1 MRVPTAFLLSTLDS
15 SLGYE
20 PVFKIDKFFNI
31 FRLHYKIFFKMST
44 HYIGIDVAKD
54 TFEVYLPCQTTH
66 QSLSNDAV
74 GWQALLTLLPAHAHC
89 VLEYTGVYSLGLAT
103 FLYDNQVA
111 LSVLNPLTANHFAA
125 MHLTRAK
132 TDKADAK
139 LLSEYGRLNNPP
151 LWRPQAEHVQQI
163 RQLYALLSQYQKQY
177 HALNNF
183 AHQQTKQ
190 VVKTKLVNQSLELM
204 MEQLQEQIAQIEA
217 ELKAL
222 IEKHHGDLFDRLQSI
237 PGIGPAT
244 SMLLISMTQAFKYF
258 ESAKQLIAYVGLAP
272 KIAQSGKS
280 VHRKASICKMGT
292 ARLRRGL
299 YIATWSAIR
308 FNQPA
313 KELYQRLKA
322 KGKASKVALIA
333 VANKLLKQAFAIAKS
348 GQKFDPK
355 FAATK

>member
-1 MRVPTAFLLSTLDS
+1 MGT
-15 SLGYE
+15 
-20 PVFKIDKFFNI
+20 I
-31 FRLHYKIFFKMST
+31 
-44 HYIGIDVAKD
+44 YIGIDVAKD
-54 TFEVYLPCQTTH
+54 TFELYIPSQPTQSQSNDSQGW
-66 QSLSNDAV
+66 QSLLA
-74 GWQALLTLLPAHAHC
+74 LLPANSHC

-103 FLYDNQVA
+103 FLHEHQVA
-111 LSVLNPLTANHFAA
+111 LSVLNPLTAKHFAA
-125 MHLTRAK
+125 MQLTRAK

-139 LLSEYGRLNNPP
+139 LLSEYGQLNNPP
-151 LWRPQAEHVQQI
+151 LWKPQAEHIQQI
-163 RQLYALLSQYQKQY
+163 RQLYALLSQYQKQF
-177 HALNNF
+177 HALNNL
-183 AHQQTKQ
+183 AQQQTKQ
-190 VVKTKLVNQSLELM
+190 VVTTNLVNQSLDLM
-204 MEQLQEQIAQIEA
+204 MTQLKEQITQIEA
-217 ELKAL
+217 ELKTL

-244 SMLLISMTQAFKYF
+244 SMLLISMTQAFEHF

-280 VHRKASICKMGT
+280 IHRKASICKMGT

-313 KELYQRLKA
+313 KDLYKRLKT

-348 GQKFDPK
+348 GQKFDPNFTTIK
-355 FAATK
+355 FATTK